1 MMVENTLKKE
11 AQELKKIIREA
22 EKREKR
28 GPTGTLRISKKKNGV
43 EYYIKNNDREEKT
56 VNGYYVR
63 KNELKIAK
71 EIAQRDYDTK
81 LLKNAKSRLHA
92 IEIFLRKYKEYGV
105 KELFQKMHPC
115 RRELIDEIIIS
126 DEEFVKR
133 WSEVTYEGKQFLDDE
148 TIIVSERGERMR
160 SKSEKIIADKL
171 YMLGIPYRYEYPIVL
186 EGKIKVYPDFT
197 ILKMPERKEVYLEHF
212 GRLDDPAYV
221 DTTIFKLNTYEKNG
235 IYLGVNLFVTYETS
249 KKPINI
255 QALDKMLRALFGQ

>member
-1 MMVENTLKKE
+1 MLTVENILRKE
-11 AQELKKIIREA
+11 AQELKKIVREV

-28 GPTGTLRISKKKNGV
+28 APAGTLRISRKKNSV
-43 EYYIKNNDREEKT
+43 EYYIKNGDKEEKT
-56 VNGYYVR
+56 VNGSYVK
-63 KNELKIAK
+63 KNELKIVK
-71 EIAQRDYDTK
+71 EIAQRDYDIK
-81 LLKNAKSRLHA
+81 VLRNAKSRLHA
-92 IEIFLRKYKEYGV
+92 IETFLEKYKKYGV
-105 KELFQKMHPC
+105 KEIFQKMHPC

-133 WSEVTYEGKQFLDDE
+133 WNEVTFEGKKFWDDE
-148 TIIVSERGERMR
+148 NVIVSERGERMR

-212 GRLDDPAYV
+212 GMMDDAGYV
-221 DTTIFKLNTYEKNG
+221 DKTILKLDTYKKSG

-249 KKPINI
+249 KKPLNM
-255 QALDKMLRALFGQ
+255 QALDKMLRALFG